1 MAVGNDEDRHVAD
14 LDRHVADLDRHVADL
29 EKILDVTR
37 ALGVTV
43 DLDPLLAQI
52 AAAATDVLD
61 CERATVFL
69 CDHAKGELFSR
80 IATGMEGAPIEEIR
94 FGMDKG
100 IAGEVATTGK
110 GVNIPDPYADPR
122 FNPDFDRKS
131 GFVTKSLL
139 TLPLGGHNGKIVGVL
154 QVLNKRGGP
163 FGDRD
168 ERLLSTLG
176 AQAGVAIERQGLL
189 EQYAVKQ
196 RIERDL
202 NIARNIQQGLLP
214 KAPPDLP
221 GFEIAGWNR
230 SADETGGD
238 CYDWLGLPGGHLA
251 ISIGDAT
258 GHGIG
263 PALVAAEARA
273 LLRGTLMQ
281 SRDLARVVPQ
291 INDLLGEDLR
301 EGTFVTAFIGLLDPA
316 KSSVEY
322 VSAGHG
328 PLLVYTAADDAFTEI
343 PTHGLPLGL
352 MPEVEFDP
360 PTHVPL
366 APGDMLLL
374 FTDGFFEWSRP
385 DGEQFGTDRLTDV
398 IRRHRDL
405 PVAEIIALVYAA
417 VVEFSEGTKQ
427 ADDCTA
433 VIVKRHSTTPS

>member
-1 MAVGNDEDRHVAD
+1 MAVGNDEDR
-14 LDRHVADLDRHVADL
+14 RVADL

-43 DLDPLLAQI
+43 DLDPLLSQI

-301 EGTFVTAFIGLLDPA
+301 EGTFVTAFIGLLDPV

-398 IRRHRDL
+398 VRRHRDL
-405 PVAEIIALVYAA
+405 PVADLIALVYAA

-427 ADDCTA
+427 SDDCTA

>member
-1 MAVGNDEDRHVAD
+1 MAGGHDDDR
-14 LDRHVADLDRHVADL
+14 RVADL

-43 DLDPLLAQI
+43 DLDPLLARI

-80 IATGMEGAPIEEIR
+80 IATGMEGAPIQEIR
-94 FGMDKG
+94 FGMDRG
-100 IAGEVATTGK
+100 IAGEVATTGR
-110 GVNIPDPYADPR
+110 GVNIPDPYTDPR

-139 TLPLGGHNGKIVGVL
+139 TLPLGGHDGKIVGVL

-163 FGDRD
+163 FSDRD
-168 ERLLSTLG
+168 ERLLSALG

-202 NIARNIQQGLLP
+202 NIAREIQQGLLP
-214 KAPPDLP
+214 KTPPDLP

-238 CYDWLGLPGGHLA
+238 CFDWLRLPGGHLA

-301 EGTFVTAFIGLLDPA
+301 EGTFVTAFIGLLDPVET
-316 KSSVEY
+316 SVEY

-328 PLLVYTAADDAFTEI
+328 PLLVYTAADDAFNEV

-385 DGEQFGTDRLTDV
+385 DGEQFGTDRLTEV
-398 IRRHRDL
+398 VRRHRDL

-433 VIVKRHSTTPS
+433 VIVKRLSTTPS

>member
-1 MAVGNDEDRHVAD
+1 MTAGTHDDR
-14 LDRHVADLDRHVADL
+14 RVADL
-29 EKILDVTR
+29 EKILDITR

-43 DLDPLLAQI
+43 DLDPLLKLI
-52 AAAATDVLD
+52 ASAATDVLD

-80 IATGMEGAPIEEIR
+80 VATGIDGAPIEEIR
-94 FGMDKG
+94 FPIDRG

-110 GVNIPDPYADPR
+110 GVNIPEPYADPR
-122 FNPDFDRKS
+122 FNSEFDRKT
-131 GFVTKSLL
+131 GFVTRSLL
-139 TLPLGGHNGKIVGVL
+139 TLPLAGHDGKIVGVL

-163 FGDRD
+163 FGVAD
-168 ERLLSTLG
+168 ERLLSALG

-189 EQYAVKQ
+189 EEFAVKQ
-196 RIERDL
+196 RIQRDL
-202 NIARNIQQGLLP
+202 NIAREIQQGLLP
-214 KAPPDLP
+214 KHAPDLP
-221 GFEIAGWNR
+221 GFDIAGWNQ

-238 CYDWLGLPGGHLA
+238 CFDWLLLPDGLLG

-316 KSSVEY
+316 THSVDY
-322 VSAGHG
+322 LSAGHG
-328 PLLVYTAADDAFTEI
+328 PLLVYGAADDSVTEI

-360 PTHVPL
+360 PTRVPL
-366 APGDMLLL
+366 GPGDMLLL
-374 FTDGFFEWSRP
+374 FTDGFFEWARP
-385 DGEQFGTDRLTDV
+385 DGEQFGTDRLV
-398 IRRHRDL
+398 EIVRRHRDR
-405 PVAEIIALVYAA
+405 PVAEIIRLVYAA

-427 ADDCTA
+427 GDDCTA
-433 VIVKRHSTTPS
+433 VIVKRLPVPATT

>member
-1 MAVGNDEDRHVAD
+1 MDR
-14 LDRHVADLDRHVADL
+14 
-29 EKILDVTR
+29 
-37 ALGVTV
+37 
-43 DLDPLLAQI
+43 
-52 AAAATDVLD
+52 
-61 CERATVFL
+61 
-69 CDHAKGELFSR
+69 
-80 IATGMEGAPIEEIR
+80 
-94 FGMDKG
+94 G
-100 IAGEVATTGK
+100 IAGEVATTAK
-110 GVNIPDPYADPR
+110 GINIPDPYNDSR

-139 TLPLGGHNGKIVGVL
+139 TLPLGGHDGKIVGVI
-154 QVLNKRGGP
+154 QVLNKLGGP
-163 FGDRD
+163 FSDRD
-168 ERLLSTLG
+168 ERLLSALG

-202 NIARNIQQGLLP
+202 NIAREIQQGLLP
-214 KAPPDLP
+214 KTPPDLP

-238 CYDWLGLPGGHLA
+238 CYDWLRLPDGLLA

-301 EGTFVTAFIGLLDPA
+301 EGTFVTAFIGLLDPV

-328 PLLVYTAADDAFTEI
+328 PLLVYTAAHDSFTEI

-360 PTHVPL
+360 ATHVPL
-366 APGDMLLL
+366 ALGDMLLL

-398 IRRHRDL
+398 VRRHRDL
-405 PVAEIIALVYAA
+405 PVAEVIALVYAA

-433 VIVKRHSTTPS
+433 VIVKRVSTTPS

>member
-1 MAVGNDEDRHVAD
+1 MAGGTDDDR
-14 LDRHVADLDRHVADL
+14 RVADL

-43 DLDPLLAQI
+43 DLDPLLARI

-69 CDHAKGELFSR
+69 CDHGKGELFSR
-80 IATGMEGAPIEEIR
+80 IATGMEGAPIREIR
-94 FGMDKG
+94 FAMDKG
-100 IAGEVATTGK
+100 IAGEVATTGR

-139 TLPLGGHNGKIVGVL
+139 TLPLGGHDGKIVGVL

-163 FGDRD
+163 FSERD
-168 ERLLSTLG
+168 ERLLSALG

-202 NIARNIQQGLLP
+202 NIAREIQQGLLP
-214 KAPPDLP
+214 KEPPDLP
-221 GFEIAGWNR
+221 GFEVAGWNR

-238 CYDWLGLPGGHLA
+238 CFDWMRLPGGQLA

-273 LLRGTLMQ
+273 LLRGTLVQ

-301 EGTFVTAFIGLLDPA
+301 EGTFVTAFIGILDPA
-316 KSSVEY
+316 GGVVEY

-328 PLLVYTAADDAFTEI
+328 PLLVYTAADDRFTEI

-360 PTHVPL
+360 PTRVPL

-385 DGEQFGTDRLTDV
+385 DGEQFGTDRLAEV
-398 IRRHRDL
+398 VRRHRDL
-405 PVAEIIALVYAA
+405 PVAEIIARVYAA
-417 VVEFSEGTKQ
+417 VVAFSEGTKQ
-427 ADDCTA
+427 ADDCTG
-433 VIVKRHSTTPS
+433 VIVRRRPGAGA

>member
-1 MAVGNDEDRHVAD
+1 MTVGNDEDR
-14 LDRHVADLDRHVADL
+14 RVADL

-43 DLDPLLAQI
+43 DLDPLLSQI

-110 GVNIPDPYADPR
+110 GINIPDPYADPR

-139 TLPLGGHNGKIVGVL
+139 TLPLGGHHGKIVGVL

-189 EQYAVKQ
+189 EEYAVKQ

-352 MPEVEFDP
+352 MPGVEFDP

-398 IRRHRDL
+398 VRRHRDL
-405 PVAEIIALVYAA
+405 PVAELIALVYAA

-427 ADDCTA
+427 VDDCTA

>member
-1 MAVGNDEDRHVAD
+1 MTAGNDEDR
-14 LDRHVADLDRHVADL
+14 RVADLDRHVADL

-37 ALGVTV
+37 ALGVAV

-139 TLPLGGHNGKIVGVL
+139 TLPLGGHDGKIVGVL

-163 FGDRD
+163 FGERD

-202 NIARNIQQGLLP
+202 NIAREIQQGLLP
-214 KAPPDLP
+214 KAPPISP
-221 GFEIAGWNR
+221 ASRSPAGTARPTRRAGIVSIGSPSPAGIWRSR
-230 SADETGGD
+230 SAT
-238 CYDWLGLPGGHLA
+238 PP
-251 ISIGDAT
+251 AT
-258 GHGIG
+258 GSARRWWPPRPERSFVARSCRAGIS
-263 PALVAAEARA
+263 PASCRRSTISSARISA
-273 LLRGTLMQ
+273 RGR
-281 SRDLARVVPQ
+281 S
-291 INDLLGEDLR
+291 
-301 EGTFVTAFIGLLDPA
+301 
-316 KSSVEY
+316 
-322 VSAGHG
+322 
-328 PLLVYTAADDAFTEI
+328 
-343 PTHGLPLGL
+343 
-352 MPEVEFDP
+352 
-360 PTHVPL
+360 
-366 APGDMLLL
+366 
-374 FTDGFFEWSRP
+374 
-385 DGEQFGTDRLTDV
+385 
-398 IRRHRDL
+398 
-405 PVAEIIALVYAA
+405 
-417 VVEFSEGTKQ
+417 
-427 ADDCTA
+427 
-433 VIVKRHSTTPS
+433 

>member
-1 MAVGNDEDRHVAD
+1 MAGGNDDDR
-14 LDRHVADLDRHVADL
+14 RVADL

-80 IATGMEGAPIEEIR
+80 IATGMEGTPIQEIR

-139 TLPLGGHNGKIVGVL
+139 TLPLGGHDGKIVGVL

-163 FGDRD
+163 FSDRD
-168 ERLLSTLG
+168 ERLLSALG

-202 NIARNIQQGLLP
+202 NIAREIQQGLLP
-214 KAPPDLP
+214 KTPPDLP

-238 CYDWLGLPGGHLA
+238 CFDWLRLPGGHLA

-316 KSSVEY
+316 QSSVEY

-328 PLLVYTAADDAFTEI
+328 PLLVYTAAEDAFNEV

-385 DGEQFGTDRLTDV
+385 DGEQFGTDRLTEV
-398 IRRHRDL
+398 VRRHRDL

-433 VIVKRHSTTPS
+433 VIVKRLSTTPS

>member
-1 MAVGNDEDRHVAD
+1 MTVGNDQDR
-14 LDRHVADLDRHVADL
+14 RVADLDRHVADL

-52 AAAATDVLD
+52 ATAATDVLD

-69 CDHAKGELFSR
+69 CDHAKHELFSR
-80 IATGMEGAPIEEIR
+80 IATGMEGATIEEIR
-94 FGMDKG
+94 FGMDRG

-110 GVNIPDPYADPR
+110 GINIPDPYNDSR

-139 TLPLGGHNGKIVGVL
+139 TLPLVGHDGKIVGVI
-154 QVLNKRGGP
+154 QVLNKLGGP
-163 FGDRD
+163 FSDRD
-168 ERLLSTLG
+168 ERLLSALG

-202 NIARNIQQGLLP
+202 NIAREIQQGLLP
-214 KAPPDLP
+214 KTPPDLP

-238 CYDWLGLPGGHLA
+238 CYDWLRLPDGLLA

-301 EGTFVTAFIGLLDPA
+301 EGTFVTAFIGLLDPV

-328 PLLVYTAADDAFTEI
+328 PLLVYTAADNSFTEN
-343 PTHGLPLGL
+343 PTHGLPRGL

-360 PTHVPL
+360 ATHVPL
-366 APGDMLLL
+366 ALGDMLLL

-398 IRRHRDL
+398 VRRHRDL
-405 PVAEIIALVYAA
+405 PVAEVIALVYAA

-433 VIVKRHSTTPS
+433 VIVKRVSTTPS

>member
-1 MAVGNDEDRHVAD
+1 MTAGNDEDR
-14 LDRHVADLDRHVADL
+14 RVADLDRHVADL

-37 ALGVTV
+37 ALGVAV

-80 IATGMEGAPIEEIR
+80 IATGMEGAPIEETR

-139 TLPLGGHNGKIVGVL
+139 TLPLGGHDGKIVGVL
-154 QVLNKRGGP
+154 QVLNKSGGP
-163 FGDRD
+163 FGERD

-202 NIARNIQQGLLP
+202 NIAREIQQGLLP

-238 CYDWLGLPGGHLA
+238 CFDWLPLPGGYLA

-281 SRDLARVVPQ
+281 LSL
-291 INDLLGEDLR
+291 IH
-301 EGTFVTAFIGLLDPA
+301 I
-316 KSSVEY
+316 
-322 VSAGHG
+322 
-328 PLLVYTAADDAFTEI
+328 
-343 PTHGLPLGL
+343 
-352 MPEVEFDP
+352 
-360 PTHVPL
+360 
-366 APGDMLLL
+366 
-374 FTDGFFEWSRP
+374 
-385 DGEQFGTDRLTDV
+385 
-398 IRRHRDL
+398 
-405 PVAEIIALVYAA
+405 
-417 VVEFSEGTKQ
+417 
-427 ADDCTA
+427 
-433 VIVKRHSTTPS
+433 

>member
-1 MAVGNDEDRHVAD
+1 MAGGHDDDR
-14 LDRHVADLDRHVADL
+14 RVADL

-43 DLDPLLAQI
+43 DLDPLLARI

-80 IATGMEGAPIEEIR
+80 IATGMEGAPIQEIR
-94 FGMDKG
+94 FGMDRG
-100 IAGEVATTGK
+100 IAGDVATTGR
-110 GVNIPDPYADPR
+110 GVNIPDPYTDPR

-139 TLPLGGHNGKIVGVL
+139 TLPLGGHDGKIVGVL

-163 FGDRD
+163 FSDRD
-168 ERLLSTLG
+168 ERLLSALG

-202 NIARNIQQGLLP
+202 NIAREIQQGLLP
-214 KAPPDLP
+214 KTPPDLP
-221 GFEIAGWNR
+221 GFEVAGWNR

-238 CYDWLGLPGGHLA
+238 CFDWLRLPGGHLA

-301 EGTFVTAFIGLLDPA
+301 EGTFVTAFIGLLDPTR
-316 KSSVEY
+316 SSVEY

-328 PLLVYTAADDAFTEI
+328 PLLVYTAADDAFNEV

-385 DGEQFGTDRLTDV
+385 DGEQFGTDRLTEV
-398 IRRHRDL
+398 VRRHRDL

-433 VIVKRHSTTPS
+433 VIVKRLSTTPS